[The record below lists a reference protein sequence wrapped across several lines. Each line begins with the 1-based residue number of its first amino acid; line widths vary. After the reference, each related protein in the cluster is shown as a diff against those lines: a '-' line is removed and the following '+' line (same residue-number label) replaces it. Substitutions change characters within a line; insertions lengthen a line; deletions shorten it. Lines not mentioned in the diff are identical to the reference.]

1 MATKAFQKIYTRISK
16 ITKATCTLHAQ
27 DVGNDELAIIDGRM
41 AQVVRIFGDE
51 ITLQVFSGTE
61 NIPTD
66 AEVVFLGKAPSLKVS
81 DNLAGRFM
89 NAYGDPIDGG
99 PAIEGKEV
107 EIGGPSVNPV
117 RRAQPSELI
126 ATGISG
132 IDLNNTLV
140 TGQKIPFFADPDQ
153 PFNEVMATVAL
164 RAESDKIILG
174 GMGMTNDDYLYF
186 RKTFSNAGALNR
198 IISFINTTEDPSV
211 ERILIPDM
219 TLAAAEYFAAEKNE
233 KVLVLLTDMT
243 NYADALAIVSNKMD
257 QIPSKDSMPGS
268 LYSDLAKI
276 YEKAVQFPAGGS
288 ITIIAVTT
296 LSGGDITHAVPDNTG
311 YITEGQLYLRHDSN
325 IGKVIVDPFRS
336 LSRLKQQ
343 VIGKKTREDHP
354 QVMNA
359 AVRLYADAANAQ
371 TKMENGFDLTDYD
384 QRTLDFADEYSHDL
398 LAIDVNIDT
407 TEMLDRAWTLF
418 ARHFTPTEVNIRQE
432 YVDKYWPDSVK
443 SSENKVETSDSEPQK
458 EQV

>member
-1 MATKAFQKIYTRISK
+1 MATEAFKKIYTKINS
-16 ITKATCTLHAQ
+16 ITKATCSLNATG
-27 DVGNDELAIIDGRM
+27 VGYDELATVNGKL
-41 AQVVRIFGDE
+41 AQVVKIMGDE
-51 ITLQVFSGTE
+51 VTLQVFEGTGG
-61 NIPTD
+61 IPTN
-66 AEVVFLGKAPSLKVS
+66 AEVVFMGKAPSLKVS
-81 DNLAGRFM
+81 EELTGRFF

-99 PAIEGKEV
+99 PAVEGQEV

-117 RRAQPSELI
+117 RRKQPSELI
-126 ATGISG
+126 ATGIAG

-153 PFNEVMATVAL
+153 PYNQVMANVAM
-164 RAESDKIILG
+164 RAETDKIILG

-186 RKTFSNAGALNR
+186 KHLFTNAGALDR
-198 IISFINTTEDPSV
+198 IISFMNTTEDPAV
-211 ERILIPDM
+211 ERLLIPDM
-219 TLAAAEYFAAEKNE
+219 ALTAAEYFAVEKNQ

-243 NYADALAIVSNKMD
+243 MYADALSIVSNRMD

-276 YEKAVQFPAGGS
+276 YEKAVQFPSGGS

-311 YITEGQLYLRHDSN
+311 YITEGQLFLRRDSD

-336 LSRLKQQ
+336 LSRLKQL
-343 VIGKKTREDHP
+343 VSGKKTRKDHP

-359 AVRLYADAANAQ
+359 AVRLYADAANAK

-384 QRTLDFADEYSHDL
+384 KRTLSFAKDYSDKL
-398 LAIDVNIDT
+398 LAIDVNLNT
-407 TEMLDRAWTLF
+407 TEMLDVTWGLF
-418 ARHFTPTEVNIRQE
+418 SKYFKPEEVNIRQE
-432 YVDKYWPDSVK
+432 LVDTYWK
-443 SSENKVETSDSEPQK
+443 K
-458 EQV
+458 